1 MQLCFIAFIA
11 MAMEDFLPHL
21 THMTGR
27 QRRTSAH
34 FYDTG
39 ELPPQISTKDSLAE
53 NDDDVPLENSVALE
67 VPGRASKDHQGSP
80 RITRINKSLLQISD

>member
-1 MQLCFIAFIA
+1 

-21 THMTGR
+21 GPMTGR

-39 ELPPQISTKDSLAE
+39 ELPPRVPTKDSLAE
-53 NDDDVPLENSVALE
+53 NNDDVLLKNSVDQE
-67 VPGRASKDHQGSP
+67 VPGGASKDHQG
-80 RITRINKSLLQISD
+80 